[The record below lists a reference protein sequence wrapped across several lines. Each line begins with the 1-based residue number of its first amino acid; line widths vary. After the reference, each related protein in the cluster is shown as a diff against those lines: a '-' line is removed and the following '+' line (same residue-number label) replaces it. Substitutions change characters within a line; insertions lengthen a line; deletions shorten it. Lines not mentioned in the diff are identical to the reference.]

1 MFSSVIRAHIVSL
14 YLCLHTSFLLIF
26 SVDTI
31 CCPPTHTLHTS
42 KDHFPS
48 FHMQFQQ
55 HQKLCIPPSEIT
67 QTAQRRAIP
76 TPAPCCIRCRS
87 TLFPPCAL
95 SPLRHCVNAAHVET
109 QAQCLLLS
117 VMAAGGMQRH
127 DLSGL
132 REDQSRRE
140 HLPTWADMLDPCALN
155 CIVGGRHL
163 AVFSSLLSRLH
174 HTGGVIHCTLFAV
187 KHIMKEKKV
196 LSLAFWFPISLA
208 VLYTTL
214 LSSVVNLSSV

>member
-1 MFSSVIRAHIVSL
+1 MH
-14 YLCLHTSFLLIF
+14 
-26 SVDTI
+26 
-31 CCPPTHTLHTS
+31 
-42 KDHFPS
+42 
-48 FHMQFQQ
+48 FQQ
-55 HQKLCIPPSEIT
+55 HQKLYIPPSEIT
-67 QTAQRRAIP
+67 QTAQHRVIP
-76 TPAPCCIRCRS
+76 TPAPCCIHRRS
-87 TLFPPCAL
+87 TLFPPHTL
-95 SPLRHCVNAAHVET
+95 SPLRRRADPAHVET
-109 QAQCLLLS
+109 QADCLLLS
-117 VMAAGGMQRH
+117 VTAAGGMQRH

-155 CIVGGRHL
+155 CIVGGRRL

-208 VLYTTL
+208 ELYTIL
-214 LSSVVNLSSV
+214 LSSAVNLSSA